1 MSLDVQHAGI
11 TVAPGI
17 AVVDEFFDG
26 VFAPLRA
33 WLPALTETL
42 CTLGGKITG
51 AQLASLVESGSNAV
65 LDTADRPLYGAG
77 FCGSDLLVSE
87 GNPLAWWQGPD
98 RQLLAS
104 STFGPGQAAIDLERL
119 EWYRVPRQTGA
130 HHVAGPFV
138 DYLCSNEITLT
149 STVPLVTNQGFL
161 GVACADVLL
170 ATVEELLMP
179 SIAGIEGAA
188 LVNASGRVV
197 VSTDPDHE
205 TGDRYLGMKD
215 DGAVSGPLWIE
226 RSTRYPFAL
235 VQPR

>member
-1 MSLDVQHAGI
+1 MSLDVKQVDISA
-11 TVAPGI
+11 TEGI
-17 AVVDEFFDG
+17 AVVDDFFDG

-33 WLPALTETL
+33 WLPELAELFGALDS
-42 CTLGGKITG
+42 KITG
-51 AQLASLVESGSNAV
+51 SQLASLVEGGSYAV

-77 FCGSDLLVSE
+77 FCGSDLLVSG
-87 GNPLAWWQGPD
+87 GNPLAWWQGPE

-119 EWYRVPRQTGA
+119 EWYRVPRQTGE

-149 STVPLVTNQGFL
+149 STVPLITDRGFL

-179 SIAGIEGAA
+179 SIRGIEGAA
-188 LVNASGRVV
+188 LVNSNGRVV

-205 TGDRYLGMKD
+205 TGDRYFGIAD
-215 DGAVSGPLWIE
+215 DDHASAQLLIG